1 MKLDVIIPCYNA
13 KDTLS
18 DTLSSIKVQNNTK
31 NIKVYL
37 VNDCSDYDYK
47 EFIDQFSN
55 YFHIEEI
62 KIDNNVGPG
71 EARNIGIRNS
81 NNPYIVFI
89 DSDDV
94 LYSSDSLETLYK
106 EITKGKFDM
115 VVSDFIYERDN
126 ERIVK
131 RANNVWLHGKIYNR
145 KFLEENNIYF
155 NNTRANEDN
164 GFNNLIILLTQNI
177 KYINKITYIYK
188 ENKNSITRRNN
199 REYKIS
205 GLDGYTY
212 NIRWAMDEAMKR
224 NVNPLY
230 VRIICYSNLYA
241 MYYYYLEYYKDYDVE
256 PLLKW
261 SKRLIEIYDKYS
273 EYTLKEE
280 IKDIMITQ
288 KDRDYKERNIVL
300 DRFITFEEFLEKVRK
315 SKLQNKK

>member
-1 MKLDVIIPCYNA
+1 M
-13 KDTLS
+13 
-18 DTLSSIKVQNNTK
+18 
-31 NIKVYL
+31 
-37 VNDCSDYDYK
+37 
-47 EFIDQFSN
+47 
-55 YFHIEEI
+55 
-62 KIDNNVGPG
+62 
-71 EARNIGIRNS
+71 
-81 NNPYIVFI
+81 
-89 DSDDV
+89 
-94 LYSSDSLETLYK
+94 
-106 EITKGKFDM
+106 
-115 VVSDFIYERDN
+115 
-126 ERIVK
+126 
-131 RANNVWLHGKIYNR
+131 
-145 KFLEENNIYF
+145 
-155 NNTRANEDN
+155 
-164 GFNNLIILLTQNI
+164 IILLTQNI

-199 REYKIS
+199 REYKIF

-212 NIRWAMDEAMKR
+212 NIRWAMDEAIKR

-241 MYYYYLEYYKDYDVE
+241 MYYYYLEYYKNYEVE

>member
-106 EITKGKFDM
+106 EITKG
-115 VVSDFIYERDN
+115 N
-126 ERIVK
+126 E
-131 RANNVWLHGKIYNR
+131 
-145 KFLEENNIYF
+145 
-155 NNTRANEDN
+155 
-164 GFNNLIILLTQNI
+164 
-177 KYINKITYIYK
+177 
-188 ENKNSITRRNN
+188 
-199 REYKIS
+199 
-205 GLDGYTY
+205 
-212 NIRWAMDEAMKR
+212 
-224 NVNPLY
+224 
-230 VRIICYSNLYA
+230 
-241 MYYYYLEYYKDYDVE
+241 
-256 PLLKW
+256 
-261 SKRLIEIYDKYS
+261 
-273 EYTLKEE
+273 
-280 IKDIMITQ
+280 
-288 KDRDYKERNIVL
+288 
-300 DRFITFEEFLEKVRK
+300 
-315 SKLQNKK
+315 